1 MVVCPIGTKT
11 LGDRIFHHIF
21 YMTLKYKQPGT
32 HVVADN
38 ICNITWI
45 NIYIGVRVYNV
56 SIFNLKVTEIDDIK
70 KVISLE
76 NVFLPLWVTQC
87 LSLPNLLV
95 GNLSSVSQRTSCF
108 LPPTF
113 NVMESLKVNYI
124 LVINILLK
132 IIQQKNCVYSLEI

>member
-1 MVVCPIGTKT
+1 MDIYTYFVQYC
-11 LGDRIFHHIF
+11 IFH
-21 YMTLKYKQPGT
+21 
-32 HVVADN
+32 
-38 ICNITWI
+38 
-45 NIYIGVRVYNV
+45 NV

-70 KVISLE
+70 EKVISLE

-113 NVMESLKVNYI
+113 NVMESLKVSYI
-124 LVINILLK
+124 LAINIFIENHRINE
-132 IIQQKNCVYSLEI
+132 IICVLFRSVMLILPLNYDLPCNY

>member
-45 NIYIGVRVYNV
+45 NIYIYRRNV

-70 KVISLE
+70 EKVISLE

-113 NVMESLKVNYI
+113 NVMESLKDKLYI
-124 LVINILLK
+124 IYHYLL
-132 IIQQKNCVYSLEI
+132 

>member
-1 MVVCPIGTKT
+1 M
-11 LGDRIFHHIF
+11 D
-21 YMTLKYKQPGT
+21 KY
-32 HVVADN
+32 
-38 ICNITWI
+38 
-45 NIYIGVRVYNV
+45 IYRRACIYNV

-70 KVISLE
+70 EKVISLE

-95 GNLSSVSQRTSCF
+95 GNLSRVSQRTSCF

>member
-1 MVVCPIGTKT
+1 M
-11 LGDRIFHHIF
+11 D
-21 YMTLKYKQPGT
+21 KY
-32 HVVADN
+32 
-38 ICNITWI
+38 
-45 NIYIGVRVYNV
+45 IYIGVRNV

-70 KVISLE
+70 EKVISLE

-113 NVMESLKVNYI
+113 NVMESLKVNLI
-124 LVINILLK
+124 LVINIFIENHRK
-132 IIQQKNCVYSLEI
+132 YEWMKNCVYSLEI

>member
-1 MVVCPIGTKT
+1 M
-11 LGDRIFHHIF
+11 D
-21 YMTLKYKQPGT
+21 KY
-32 HVVADN
+32 
-38 ICNITWI
+38 
-45 NIYIGVRVYNV
+45 IYRRACIYLILRTILYFYNV

-70 KVISLE
+70 EKVISLE

>member
-1 MVVCPIGTKT
+1 M
-11 LGDRIFHHIF
+11 
-21 YMTLKYKQPGT
+21 
-32 HVVADN
+32 
-38 ICNITWI
+38 
-45 NIYIGVRVYNV
+45 YNV

-70 KVISLE
+70 EKVISLE

-95 GNLSSVSQRTSCF
+95 GNLSRVSQRTSCF

-124 LVINILLK
+124 LVTNILIENHRKRIKLLK
-132 IIQQKNCVYSLEI
+132 KLCVLFRNTMLILPLNHDLPCNY

>member
-1 MVVCPIGTKT
+1 MDIYVCI
-11 LGDRIFHHIF
+11 
-21 YMTLKYKQPGT
+21 YM
-32 HVVADN
+32 
-38 ICNITWI
+38 
-45 NIYIGVRVYNV
+45 YNV

-70 KVISLE
+70 KVILLE

-124 LVINILLK
+124 LVINVILK
-132 IIQQKNCVYSLEI
+132 ILQLTI

>member
-1 MVVCPIGTKT
+1 M
-11 LGDRIFHHIF
+11 
-21 YMTLKYKQPGT
+21 
-32 HVVADN
+32 
-38 ICNITWI
+38 
-45 NIYIGVRVYNV
+45 YNV

-70 KVISLE
+70 EKVISLE

-113 NVMESLKVNYI
+113 NVMESLKVNLI
-124 LVINILLK
+124 LVINIFIENHRK
-132 IIQQKNCVYSLEI
+132 YEWMKNCVYSLEI